1 MVKAPD
7 EFGRLGRGGGGGE
20 GGDLKTE
27 KELKGIGKS

>member
-7 EFGRLGRGGGGGE
+7 EVGRPGRGGGGGE